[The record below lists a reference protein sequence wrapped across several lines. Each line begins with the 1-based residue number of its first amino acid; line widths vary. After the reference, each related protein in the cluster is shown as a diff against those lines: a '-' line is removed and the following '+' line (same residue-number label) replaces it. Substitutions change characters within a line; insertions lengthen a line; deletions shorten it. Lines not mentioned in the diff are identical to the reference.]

1 MGHNGFFPVVTA
13 KRAPPNGPHDN
24 GSSEVLVETP
34 VAPLIALIPAT
45 NVLANRFPDF
55 SEGGGGGNRLKIFFC
70 LFFIFFFLCGLIT
83 NVYKNFSC

>member
-34 VAPLIALIPAT
+34 VAPLTALIPAK

-55 SEGGGGGNRLKIFFC
+55 SEGVGGGEQIKIF
-70 LFFIFFFLCGLIT
+70 LLLILHFLLSLWFD
-83 NVYKNFSC
+83 Y